1 MIQTSTAPIQDT
13 TDHMNRN
20 TNTNPNPNT
29 KMSPGDTPS
38 AGTPAAPYTAVI
50 IGGGPA
56 GLFCACRISGDGRRV
71 LLLEKMPACGKK
83 LCITGAGRCNLT
95 HTGTM
100 SEFLSHYGDG
110 GKFLRPALM
119 NFKNTDLLAYFHDRG
134 LPFAADEN
142 GKYFP
147 ETGSAR
153 DVLAVLLSEC
163 TRNGVEIR
171 RREAV
176 EAIDAADGTF
186 AVRTARA
193 CYTTETVVL
202 ATGGASYPT
211 TGSTGDGYTLA
222 ERLGLPVTE
231 TGPALAALIC
241 RNFPFR
247 GLTGISFDDIA
258 LSLYR
263 DNKKIREVRGDIILT
278 LDGISGP
285 GALHLSRYVRPG
297 DGLHVGF
304 AAGTDAARAKE
315 EITGLIAGGKNRQVK
330 TVLSQTGVP
339 ARFLIRLLD
348 LAGIPHDATC
358 AHLTKASR
366 TALIRYMTNCPLTLA
381 GTEGYRTAMATR
393 GGVAR
398 DALRPKTMET
408 KEVPGLFCI
417 GEVVDIDGDTGGY
430 NLQAAFSTAALAAD
444 AILQATDKRKA

>member
-1 MIQTSTAPIQDT
+1 MQTSATAIQDT
-13 TDHMNRN
+13 PDTMN
-20 TNTNPNPNT
+20 TNTNPNTN
-29 KMSPGDTPS
+29 MSKDTAS
-38 AGTPAAPYTAVI
+38 AGTPAAPYTAII

-56 GLFCACRISGDGRRV
+56 GLFCACRLCGDGRRV
-71 LLLEKMPACGKK
+71 LLLEKMPACGRK

-100 SEFLSHYGDG
+100 AEFLSRYGDG

-119 NFKNTDLLAYFHDRG
+119 NFKNTDLLAYFQDRG
-134 LPFAADEN
+134 LRFTADEN

-147 ETGSAR
+147 ETGSAK
-153 DVLAVLLSEC
+153 DVLTVLLSEC
-163 TRNGVEIR
+163 TENGVEIR
-171 RREAV
+171 CREAV
-176 EAIDAADGTF
+176 QAVEVADGTF
-186 AVRTARA
+186 AVRTADA
-193 CYTTETVVL
+193 CYTAETVVL

-222 ERLGLPVTE
+222 EQLELPVTE
-231 TGPALAALIC
+231 TGPALAALVI
-241 RNFPFR
+241 RDYPFR
-247 GLTGISFDDIA
+247 GLTGISFDDIP

-263 DNKKIREVRGDIILT
+263 DGKKVREVRGDIILT

-304 AAGTDAARAKE
+304 AAGTDAARAKQ
-315 EITGLIAGGKNRQVK
+315 EITRLIAEGKNRQVK
-330 TVLSQTGVP
+330 TVLSQTGIP

-348 LAGIPHDATC
+348 IAGIPHDATC
-358 AHLTKASR
+358 AHLTKTNR
-366 TALIRYMTNCPLTLA
+366 TMLIRYLTDCPLILA
-381 GTEGYRTAMATR
+381 GTEGYQTAMATR

-398 DALRPKTMET
+398 DAIRPKTMEA
-408 KEVPGLFCI
+408 KDVPGLFCI

-444 AILQATDKRKA
+444 AILQADTKRKA